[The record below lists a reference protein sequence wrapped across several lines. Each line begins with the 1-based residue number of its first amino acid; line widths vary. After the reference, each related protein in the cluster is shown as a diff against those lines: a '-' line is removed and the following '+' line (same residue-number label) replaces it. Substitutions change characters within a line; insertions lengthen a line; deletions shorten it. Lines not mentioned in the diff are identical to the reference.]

1 MLGESFFTKS
11 EIILRTRA
19 RSALLR
25 FLSDPGEGKWHP
37 NGFAVFHLGDLEGL
51 GRLRL
56 HLWPRGL
63 RIALEGQPAIHSHP
77 WDLCSLVIA
86 GCYRDTLYRVREF
99 DVDGPGRLRG
109 FDVRFG
115 RSGEGDTVYPLERW
129 YEVAV
134 SDERTIME
142 GNSHQVAAGVLHESP
157 IPLDSFV
164 ATLLITSE
172 VVDMSK
178 LLLIGDGKFGQ
189 RLYARPTVSVEQLE
203 YMKTDL
209 GKYLDRTP

>member
-1 MLGESFFTKS
+1 M
-11 EIILRTRA
+11 
-19 RSALLR
+19 
-25 FLSDPGEGKWHP
+25 
-37 NGFAVFHLGDLEGL
+37 
-51 GRLRL
+51 
-56 HLWPRGL
+56 
-63 RIALEGQPAIHSHP
+63 
-77 WDLCSLVIA
+77 
-86 GCYRDTLYRVREF
+86 
-99 DVDGPGRLRG
+99 
-109 FDVRFG
+109 
-115 RSGEGDTVYPLERW
+115 YPLERW